1 MRDGVGRFPLAF
13 ATGLGGRRVVRPPK
27 TRTVVHINSVH
38 SYKIMDRR
46 SHTPKGQAAQA
57 RILRA
62 AEPLLASRGFHGTS
76 MRDVAEAAELPLASI
91 VYHFARKENLYAAV
105 LAAIAAQVLRAL
117 ERAARSEAEAEAGAR
132 SAVGAIARALVRW
145 SLGNPRRVQLLV
157 RELLDNPGRVSKAGA
172 LPLAP
177 VLLKVASAARAEGH
191 PQPELA
197 VLHLFG
203 AISYV
208 VIARPTVRRIL
219 GPKEEERLM
228 ERYEEEA
235 VALAAAM
242 LAPPFPTF
250 PAAVETAAAAS
261 TRDA

>member
-1 MRDGVGRFPLAF
+1 MQRATAWVGFPLAF
-13 ATGLGGRRVVRPPK
+13 APGLAGPGAWPVQIRTFVR
-27 TRTVVHINSVH
+27 INSVH
-38 SYKIMDRR
+38 LYEIMERR
-46 SHTPKGQAAQA
+46 SHTPKGQAARA

-105 LAAIAAQVLRAL
+105 LAAIAAQVLHAL
-117 ERAARSEAEAEAGAR
+117 ERAEREDAGF
-132 SAVGAIARALVRW
+132 AVQAITMALVRW

-157 RELLDNPGRVSKAGA
+157 RELLDNPGRVSKAEA

-177 VLLKVASAARAEGH
+177 VLLKVASAARAAGH

-228 ERYEEEA
+228 ESYEDEA
-235 VALAAAM
+235 VALAVAM
-242 LAPPFPTF
+242 LSPPPAMFS
-250 PAAVETAAAAS
+250 AAVETEATAP
-261 TRDA
+261 TPDA